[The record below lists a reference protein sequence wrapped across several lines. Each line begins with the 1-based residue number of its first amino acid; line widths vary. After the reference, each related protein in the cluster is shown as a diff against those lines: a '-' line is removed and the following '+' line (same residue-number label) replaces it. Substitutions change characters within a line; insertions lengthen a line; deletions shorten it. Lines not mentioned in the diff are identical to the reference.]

1 MRNNET
7 KNMNI
12 IDKLGDMKY
21 MKEFFNILKNKRVS
35 ILDKLLIL
43 TLTSITFIYII
54 SPLDI
59 LTGWLTEAG
68 YIKDLI
74 VGAAMFTFIGSI
86 IKKSISKAN
95 TKSKLS
101 EPGESKIIEFRF
113 QNHHTN
119 TGSHN
124 NTN

>member
-7 KNMNI
+7 KKMNI

-59 LTGWLTEAG
+59 FTGWLVEVG
-68 YIKDLI
+68 YIKNLI

-101 EPGESKIIEFRF
+101 ESGESKIIEFRF

-119 TGSHN
+119 NKSHN